1 MIASMTNA
9 LVSMAQ
15 AREEFLALV
24 SDVRPE
30 LHRYCARL
38 TGSVIE
44 GEDIVQDTLAKALYA
59 MSMAPSL
66 PPLRPWLFRI
76 AHNAALDFLKSHG
89 RKHTETRADLDDV
102 AGFVEQSDPSVVR
115 AALATFLEL
124 PVSQRSAV
132 ILKDVLGHSLEE
144 TAATMATTVPAV
156 KSALVRGRAA
166 LRASAA
172 AENASDTYPR
182 ARLDE
187 YAALFNAHDWDGV
200 RKLVGEDCR
209 LDLVSKSQRR
219 GKAVGMYFGNYE
231 KLDVRLAVVRLEG
244 QHALAAFPN
253 GATTPEYFIL
263 LEWDGERV
271 TAIRDFRYVPY
282 IALEADYD
290 LVADVARAADA

>member
-1 MIASMTNA
+1 MIDPMANA
-9 LVSMAQ
+9 LGSLAQ
-15 AREEFLALV
+15 AREELLALV

-59 MSMAPSL
+59 MSMSPEL

-89 RKHTETRADLDDV
+89 RKYTETRADLDDI

-156 KSALVRGRAA
+156 KAALVRGRAA
-166 LRASAA
+166 LRAVSEAKDAA
-172 AENASDTYPR
+172 QEKPR

-187 YAALFNAHDWDGV
+187 YVALFNAHDWDGV
-200 RKLVGEDCR
+200 RKLVGDDCR

-219 GKAVGMYFGNYE
+219 GKAVGMYFTNYD
-231 KLDVRLAVVRLEG
+231 KQDVRLAVARLEG
-244 QHALAAFPN
+244 RLVLAAYPN

-263 LEWDGERV
+263 LDWDGERV

-282 IALEADYD
+282 IALEADYE
-290 LVADVARAADA
+290 LVQR